1 MGNRLYLAKQ
11 SGQTKVF
18 TWVIRPP
25 VCINLISTQLL
36 RTSSLLTTSSN
47 SLKRTQPFVSEA
59 VLIEK
64 LSLRDQQ
71 AFHWLYDQYS
81 PALFGVIR
89 KIVHDE
95 EHARDLL
102 QDSFV
107 KVWNNLDAYDAS
119 KGRLFTWLLNVA
131 RNTAIDSLRAA
142 KASSRP
148 NPANAIHTDADNVF
162 IIDSQHQTD
171 PANIEHIGMKEMVG
185 QLRPER
191 KLLIDLVYF
200 GGYTH
205 EEAAEALN
213 LPLGTVKTRI
223 RSALQEL
230 KQYFSR

>member
-1 MGNRLYLAKQ
+1 M
-11 SGQTKVF
+11 
-18 TWVIRPP
+18 
-25 VCINLISTQLL
+25 ISVYTQLSKPWNHF
-36 RTSSLLTTSSN
+36 TFPSK
-47 SLKRTQPFVSEA
+47 SLKRTQPFVSET

-64 LSLRDQQ
+64 LSHRDQQ

-95 EHARDLL
+95 EQARDLL
-102 QDSFV
+102 QDSFI
-107 KVWNNLDAYDAS
+107 KIWNNLDGYDAS

-162 IIDSQHQTD
+162 IVDSQHQTD
-171 PANIEHIGMKEMVG
+171 PLNIEHIGMKEIVS

-191 KLLIDLVYF
+191 KMLIDLVYF
-200 GGYTH
+200 SGYTH
-205 EEAAEALN
+205 EEAAEVLN